1 MNNNQ
6 LAFKQFQTIL
16 CQDVQ
21 FKGVIQSEDDILIA
35 GKIDGE
41 INSEK
46 SLHLLNSAQVGNT
59 INAENCTLHGAAVSG
74 EIKLRNQLKMCSGSN
89 MSGTIKARV
98 LDIEAGALINGE
110 VKMSTPDSQFT
121 QTAHAQKEGI

>member
-89 MSGTIKARV
+89 MSGTIETLV